1 MKNPANT
8 TTAGVATPPAE
19 LRAFEAT
26 GPALIT
32 PDALARRWAARVPLA
47 RAEDGY
53 TRLPY
58 GMVGDVA
65 VVSVDG
71 PLQQRGG
78 YWFDGYDDVAERTR
92 AALSDVRVRAVVLKI
107 NSPGGSA
114 MGCFEAARG
123 MREAAAV
130 AGKPLVAYVDEMAL
144 SGGYAVACAA
154 STILIPPSGQVG
166 SVGAFSTLCDRTKAN
181 EEAGLNVVVVR
192 SGSQKAEG
200 HPDLPLTDEAIAR
213 EQAVIDRIARTFADH
228 VAQARSMSAEKVLGL
243 QAAVVWGTD
252 AVAAHLADDVCSF
265 DECISRANAQ
275 GAKTTAA
282 RAANATRKTMDEF
295 AEKALKI
302 LGSTNPEEALG
313 RLAAWK
319 DSHERLPAVSAEL
332 QTARAASVAATEAQ
346 EKTQREAKA
355 KADREAVVAEGERLM
370 KLTPAEASAI
380 RAGQGFLG
388 SQSTEQLRTMI
399 AERAPLA
406 NLTPPTA
413 GRPKIEVPVTPGAQ
427 VGEVTLTE
435 KEIRI
440 ARQMGNDPDAVLA
453 AKKER
458 LAGR

>member
-1 MKNPANT
+1 MTNPANT

-71 PLQQRGG
+71 PLMQRGG

-130 AGKPLVAYVDEMAL
+130 SGKPLVAYVDEMAL

-181 EEAGLNVVVVR
+181 AEAGLNVVVVR

-213 EQAVIDRIARTFADH
+213 EQSVIDRIARTFAEH

-265 DECISRANAQ
+265 DECIARANAQ
-275 GAKTTAA
+275 GAKTNAA
-282 RAANATRKTMDEF
+282 RAAAATRKTMDEF

-302 LGSTNPEEALG
+302 LGTANPEEGLG

-319 DSHERLPAVSAEL
+319 DSHERLPGVTTEL
-332 QTARAASVAATEAQ
+332 AQVRATETAAA
-346 EKTQREAKA
+346 EARA
-355 KADREAVVAEGERLM
+355 KADREAAAKNEREQVVAEGERAM
-370 KLTPAEASAI
+370 KLTPAEAASI

-406 NLTPPTA
+406 SLSAPQ
-413 GRPKIEVPVTPGAQ
+413 PKSAKVQVPVTPGTQ

-435 KEIRI
+435 KELRI
-440 ARQMGNDPDAVLA
+440 AEQMGNDPAQVLA

>member
-1 MKNPANT
+1 MKNPAIPT
-8 TTAGVATPPAE
+8 LPSPAE
-19 LRAFEAT
+19 LRAFEAD
-26 GPALIT
+26 GPALLT
-32 PDALARRWAARVPLA
+32 PDALGRRWAARVPLA
-47 RAEDGY
+47 RGEDGY

-71 PLQQRGG
+71 PLMQRGG

-123 MREAAAV
+123 MREAAAMS
-130 AGKPLVAYVDEMAL
+130 GKPLVAYVDEMAL

-154 STILIPPSGQVG
+154 SLILIPPSGQVG

-192 SGSQKAEG
+192 SGNQKAEG
-200 HPDLPLTDEAIAR
+200 HPDLPLTDDAIAR
-213 EQAVIDRIARTFADH
+213 EQAVIDRIARTFAEH
-228 VAQARSMSAEKVLGL
+228 VAQARALGAEKVLGL
-243 QAAVVWGTD
+243 QAAVLWGSD
-252 AVAAHLADDVCSF
+252 AVTAHLADDVCSF
-265 DECISRANAQ
+265 DECIARASTL
-275 GAKTTAA
+275 GMKTNAA
-282 RAANATRKTMDEF
+282 RAAAATRKTMDEF
-295 AEKALKI
+295 AEKALKM
-302 LGSTNPEEALG
+302 LGTANPEEALG
-313 RLAAWK
+313 RLSAWK
-319 DSHERLPAVSAEL
+319 DSHERLPGVTTEL
-332 QTARAASVAATEAQ
+332 ATARAATVAATEAQ

-355 KADREAVVAEGERLM
+355 KAEREEVVRKGEDDM
-370 KLTPAEASAI
+370 KITPAEAAQI
-380 RAGQGFLG
+380 RAGEGWIG

-406 NLTPPTA
+406 NLSAPQ
-413 GRPKIEVPVTPGAQ
+413 PKSAKVHVPVTPGAQ

-440 ARQMGNDPDAVLA
+440 ARQMGNDLDAVLT